1 MGTLSRR
8 VLGIEPR
15 ETSFAR
21 RGFRCDSTA
30 VRLRLEGV
38 GTNFVRGYHLA
49 LETRDCDLLAA
60 RIAAEV
66 EPDSAGFAFEGAA
79 MALTL
84 LDTLVPWRRRR
95 LQRLLDG
102 PGSAHVYIV
111 HVGAGWALA
120 RLPVP
125 VGRFLARL
133 DPLLGWLALDG
144 YGFHQGF
151 FHSPRAVARQEVP
164 RRVRGYARRAFDQGL
179 GRSLWFVDGADPAR
193 IAAEIAAFPQARR
206 ADLWSGVGLAC
217 AYAGGLGRAAIAE
230 LRLLAGPYR
239 PELAQGVA
247 FAVTAR
253 LLAGNPTPDTT
264 LACAE
269 VCGLTLEQAAAV
281 TDRAMPRGAGGSM
294 ESPAMAATATAANA
308 PAVAPDL
315 PAFELWR
322 QQIQRTF
329 LSEVASA

>member
-1 MGTLSRR
+1 MGTLSKR

-15 ETSFAR
+15 ETTFAR
-21 RGFRCDSTA
+21 RGFRCDSPA
-30 VRLRLEGV
+30 VRVRLEEV
-38 GTNFVRGYHLA
+38 GTSFVRGYHLA
-49 LETRDCDLLAA
+49 LEIDDCKALAA
-60 RIAAEV
+60 QIVAEV
-66 EPDSAGFAFEGAA
+66 EPDCIGFGFEGAA

-84 LDTLVPWRRRR
+84 LDTLVPWRRGR

-102 PGSAHVYIV
+102 PGGAHVYIV

-151 FHSPRAVARQEVP
+151 FHWRRAVARQEVP
-164 RRVRGYARRAFDQGL
+164 RRLHGYARRVFDQGL
-179 GRSLWFVDGADPAR
+179 GRSLWFVDAAEPGR
-193 IAAEIAAFPQARR
+193 IAAEISAFPEARR

-217 AYAGGLGRAAIAE
+217 GYAGGIGRAAIAE
-230 LRLLAGPYR
+230 LRLLAGRCR

-247 FAVTAR
+247 FAAKAR
-253 LLAGNPTPDTT
+253 LVAGNPTPDTA
-264 LACAE
+264 LACTE
-269 VCGLTLEQAAAV
+269 VCDMSVEQAAAV
-281 TDRAMPRGAGGSM
+281 TDRALPRGGEGWPGS
-294 ESPAMAATATAANA
+294 PVMAAHA
-308 PAVAPDL
+308 PPLAPEV

-322 QQIQRTF
+322 QRIQRSF